1 MRNEMTGSALAP
13 ALWPERVSPVVRNV
27 SLIVIGVALLTLSAK
42 IRVPFWPVPMTLQTF
57 AVMAIAAAYGS
68 RLGVATVGAYLAAGL
83 AGLPVF
89 AGTTLAGPTYFLG
102 TTGGFLVGFLIAA
115 YVVGLAADRGWD
127 RSPIRLGAAMIVG
140 DAIVFLLGFIW
151 LAWFAQLSSG
161 ATGIGAESAWVNGVR
176 NFLLADALKI
186 AIAALAVPAG
196 WALLSRSRSP

>member
-13 ALWPERVSPVVRNV
+13 ALWPERVNPVVRNV

-57 AVMAIAAAYGS
+57 AVMGIEAAYGS
-68 RLGVATVGAYLAAGL
+68 RLGVATVLAYLAAGM

-89 AGTTLAGPTYFLG
+89 AGTTLAGPSYFLG
-102 TTGGFLVGFLIAA
+102 TTGGFLVGFIIAA

-127 RSPIRLGAAMIVG
+127 RSPIRLGAAMIVA
-140 DAIVFLLGFIW
+140 DAIVFFLGFIW

-161 ATGIGAESAWVNGVR
+161 ATGLGAESAWVNGVR

-186 AIAALAVPAG
+186 AIAALAIPAG
-196 WALLSRSRSP
+196 WALLSRGRRL